1 MTYNPRQVTFPR
13 GSSIYSPNQQDNST
27 NCTELMNINV
37 IPFKVNKMLFYS
49 YLANKKMGLL
59 ESREGLEGKVGKV
72 CGSLVV

>member
-37 IPFKVNKMLFYS
+37 IPFKVNKLLFYRVT
-49 YLANKKMGLL
+49 NKKNGLI
-59 ESREGLEGKVGKV
+59 KK
-72 CGSLVV
+72 